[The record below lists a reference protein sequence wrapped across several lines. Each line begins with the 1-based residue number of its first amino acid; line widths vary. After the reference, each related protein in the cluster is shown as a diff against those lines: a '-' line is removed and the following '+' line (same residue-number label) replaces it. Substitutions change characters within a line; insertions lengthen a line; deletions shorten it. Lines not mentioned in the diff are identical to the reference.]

1 MHRPEN
7 FRIFSPLTPRGACLK
22 TFFEKFNPVRIM
34 LEPPSRETYIIIFLD
49 IIGSTEYFFSLG
61 ESFLLPYQF
70 HSYFGKG
77 LDAALT
83 LRKSPIVCIKEYD
96 FKLLGDGILIL
107 IPLKEFNRVLEEANI
122 YGEIIPS
129 REISIKIEG
138 GKRKLIVR
146 EQRESITPET
156 LMEKIYKELNNSLKQ
171 LNTPFKVRV
180 LGGLGSL
187 FKIPYGKDSY
197 EYLGCPIS
205 YLVKKSKEVDT
216 YKWFGEITR
225 EKCQEL
231 LNS

>member
-1 MHRPEN
+1 MDTPKD

-22 TFFEKFNPVRIM
+22 AFFEKFNPVRIM
-34 LEPPSRETYIIIFLD
+34 LEPPSRGNYVIIFLD
-49 IIGSTEYFFSLG
+49 IIGSTEYFFSVG
-61 ESFLLPYQF
+61 ENFLLPYQI
-70 HSYFGKG
+70 HNYFWKG
-77 LDAALT
+77 LDAAIT
-83 LRKSPIVCIKEYD
+83 LKKSPIVCIKEYD

-107 IPLKEFNRVLEEANI
+107 IPLKGFNRVLEEANI

-129 REISIKIEG
+129 REI
-138 GKRKLIVR
+138 LIR
-146 EQRESITPET
+146 EQRESITPEI
-156 LMEKIYKELNNSLKQ
+156 LMEKIYKKLNNDLKQ